1 LEIQPLSQALLQSR
15 LLDLFGACAL
25 EQSVM
30 ERAFVALPQH
40 GEGFGELTSRLAILC
55 RRQLDAMSR
64 LSGDAPMGWDAARR
78 LLAPHPLRR
87 SYLLQSGIVQRAL
100 DFGGRGASRNLASLI
115 CGRRPSRQSPYAAA
129 LDEFFLTSPLAI
141 AVEQGAASLRSLIGL
156 LPPGARILSLANGE
170 GVEPATRKVTLD
182 AVDLTI
188 SPEEPVHLPASL
200 RRESYDLIFAL
211 GLMNHMPD
219 LPHAP
224 ECGAL
229 GLTTRLFSLLK
240 RGGQLILGNCLNPG
254 DPSPLSNA
262 DRFAM
267 ETLLEL
273 NPFYRTTDDMLGFAD
288 AVPDALYSAV
298 VMDETLARPARASSL
313 IGHLMMRKL

>member
-1 LEIQPLSQALLQSR
+1 LRQALLQSR

-25 EQSVM
+25 EQGLM

-40 GEGFGELTSRLAILC
+40 GDGFGELTSRLAILC

-64 LSGDAPMGWDAARR
+64 LSGDAPTGWDAARR

-87 SYLLQSGIVQRAL
+87 SYLQQSGIVQRAL

-115 CGRRPSRQSPYAAA
+115 CGRQPSRQSPYATA
-129 LDEFFLTSPLAI
+129 LDQFFLASPLATAI
-141 AVEQGAASLRSLIGL
+141 EQGAASLRGLIGL
-156 LPPGARILSLANGE
+156 LPPGAQVLSLANGDGAAPVRRE
-170 GVEPATRKVTLD
+170 VTFD
-182 AVDLTI
+182 AVDLMI
-188 SPEEPVHLPASL
+188 SPEQPVHLPASL

-229 GLTTRLFSLLK
+229 GLTTRLFSMLR

-254 DPSPLSNA
+254 DPSPLANA
-262 DRFAM
+262 DRFAI

-273 NPFYRTTDDMLGFAD
+273 NPLYRTTDDMLGFAD

-298 VMDETLARPARASSL
+298 IMDETLARPARPDSL
-313 IGHLMMRKL
+313 IGHLVMRKL

>member
-1 LEIQPLSQALLQSR
+1 LSQALLQSR

-25 EQSVM
+25 EHGVM
-30 ERAFVALPQH
+30 ERAFAAVSDH
-40 GEGFGELTSRLAILC
+40 GEGLGELTSRLAILC

-64 LSGDAPMGWDAARR
+64 LSGDAPTGWDAARR
-78 LLAPHPLRR
+78 LLGPHPLRR
-87 SYLLQSGIVQRAL
+87 SYLLQSGIVQHAL
-100 DFGGRGASRNLASLI
+100 DGGGRGASRNLASLI
-115 CGRRPSRQSPYAAA
+115 CGRRPSRQSTYAAA
-129 LDEFFLTSPLAI
+129 LDQFFLTSPLAI
-141 AVEQGAASLRSLIGL
+141 AIEQGAASLRGLVGL
-156 LPPGARILSLANGE
+156 LPPGARVLSLAIGQ
-170 GVEPATRKVTLD
+170 GIAPASREIAFD

-188 SPEEPVHLPASL
+188 SPEEPVRFPASL

-211 GLMNHMPD
+211 GLMSHMPD
-219 LPHAP
+219 LPQAP

-240 RGGQLILGNCLNPG
+240 RGGQLVLGNCLNPG
-254 DPSPLSNA
+254 SPSPLPNV

-288 AVPDALYSAV
+288 VVPDALYSAV
-298 VMDETLARPARASSL
+298 VMDETLSRPARDDSL
-313 IGHLMMRKL
+313 IGHLVMRKL

>member
-1 LEIQPLSQALLQSR
+1 

-25 EQSVM
+25 EQGVM
-30 ERAFVALPQH
+30 ERAFAALADH
-40 GEGFGELTSRLAILC
+40 GDGFGELATHLSVLC

-64 LSGDAPMGWDAARR
+64 LSGDAPTGWDAARR

-100 DFGGRGASRNLASLI
+100 DGGGRGASRNLASLI
-115 CGRRPSRQSPYAAA
+115 CGWSPSRQSPYAAA
-129 LDEFFLTSPLAI
+129 LDQFFLASPLAT
-141 AVEQGAASLRSLIGL
+141 AVEQGAASLRGLVDL
-156 LPPGARILSLANGE
+156 LPPGARVLSLANGE
-170 GVEPATRKVTLD
+170 GDAPATREILFD
-182 AVDLTI
+182 AVDLTF
-188 SPEEPVHLPASL
+188 SPEEPVRLPASL
-200 RRESYDLIFAL
+200 RRDSYDLIFAL

-219 LPHAP
+219 LPQAP

-240 RGGQLILGNCLNPG
+240 RGGQLVLGNCLNPG
-254 DPSPLSNA
+254 DPSPLPDA

-273 NPFYRTTDDMLGFAD
+273 RPFYRTAKDMLGFAD

-298 VMDETLARPARASSL
+298 VMDETLARPARADSL
-313 IGHLMMRKL
+313 IGHLVMRKL